1 MLVIKAWIAFRP
13 AVQRNCLSTIH
24 RSNGGELVQYSTDR
38 MSDPA
43 SFLIFNVLLFYT
55 DMLFYFHFHFNL
67 LLLLLLP
74 FLLFSSCL
82 QWHCFMAIIQQQRS
96 SVHFFFVNGKKN
108 RKEKLQL
115 VECLFTNSVNISRRH
130 GTSLQQQLDIF
141 PDFQTFNFFQLERR
155 CSRLIKSILFYDL
168 QSVRFVHFNRS
179 FRHSWGG
186 HVKVAWAWACRD
198 VTDALIDRL

>member
-1 MLVIKAWIAFRP
+1 MLVIKAWIAFCP

-67 LLLLLLP
+67 LLLLLLLLLLP

-82 QWHCFMAIIQQQRS
+82 QWHRFMAIIQQQRS
-96 SVHFFFVNGKKN
+96 SVHFFLSTGKRIEKKN
-108 RKEKLQL
+108 
-115 VECLFTNSVNISRRH
+115 CS
-130 GTSLQQQLDIF
+130 SLNVSSQTLSTF
-141 PDFQTFNFFQLERR
+141 PDVMGQVCSSNWISFQIFKRSTFFNSNGDALDSLNRFFFMIYNR
-155 CSRLIKSILFYDL
+155 CDLFISID
-168 QSVRFVHFNRS
+168 RFVK
-179 FRHSWGG
+179 
-186 HVKVAWAWACRD
+186 VEVAWAWACRD

>member
-1 MLVIKAWIAFRP
+1 MLVIKAWIAFCP

-67 LLLLLLP
+67 LLLLLLLLLLP

-82 QWHCFMAIIQQQRS
+82 QWHRFMAIIQQQRS

-155 CSRLIKSILFYDL
+155 CSRLIKSIFFFMIYNRCDLFISID
-168 QSVRFVHFNRS
+168 RFVK
-179 FRHSWGG
+179 
-186 HVKVAWAWACRD
+186 VEVAWAWACRD